1 MFFGHFVAGSELRN
15 SWIKKKKKKRWDY
28 YSLQNMPFFYLQNVF
43 ADHQDQL
50 ATAVIQINTKFDGR

>member
-15 SWIKKKKKKRWDY
+15 SWIKKKNVETITAYKIC
-28 YSLQNMPFFYLQNVF
+28 LFFNLQNVF